1 LRQES
6 LNVTTGKRSWRI
18 ALALIIP
25 LAAIAGCSSGTSN
38 KGSKQIPDAVS
49 LDVAD
54 VQKIIAQAVFEA
66 KAQNRPATIGV
77 IDRVGNVLGIYKMTG
92 ATAYITITSGS
103 SVKGGLEGATGNPAI
118 GNATEQAVL
127 IPENAVIAKALT
139 AAYFSS
145 KGNAFSS
152 RAAAQILQE
161 NFTPGEK
168 NKSSGPLF
176 GVQFSQL
183 SCSDVAQRLGSVGPK
198 RSPLGF
204 AADPGGIPLY
214 KNGSVVGAVGVMAD
228 ENYSV
233 DRDAADVDN
242 DVDELIAFAAANG
255 FEPPEDIRADR
266 ITIEGRNLR
275 FVDSEALATNPA
287 SAPAFG
293 TLVPAD
299 GVLVALPGYTAGAI
313 VDGTKYGLAESGVRP
328 AATANGDPQAYVDVQ
343 GYVVVNGADAN
354 RFAPV
359 DGAVTGGQQLTAA
372 DVTALLAKSIEVANK
387 ARSQVR
393 RPVGSTAQV
402 HSVVVDTTGAII
414 GALRSPDALV
424 DAIDVVPQK
433 ARTAVF
439 FSQTG
444 AAAALAALPAANYLP
459 SAGGGTSNI
468 GDYVTASQTFFG
480 NASIFADGTA
490 FSTRS
495 INNIATPTF
504 PDGIAGKPNGPLAK
518 PEGTWSIFNNGLNL
532 DLVYNQ
538 IINFLANP
546 NDPVPVTGCTG
557 DARIF
562 NGITLFGG
570 GIPIFKNGVLV
581 GAIGSSGDGT
591 EQSDL
596 IAYLA
601 VEQSG
606 RAGITN
612 APKSIRADNLEPQG
626 VRLRYVLCPFAP
638 FNGSTDQNVC
648 GD

>member
-1 LRQES
+1 M
-6 LNVTTGKRSWRI
+6 TTRKRSWR
-18 ALALIIP
+18 ATLALVIP
-25 LAAIAGCSSGTSN
+25 LVAIAGCSSGTSN
-38 KGSKQIPDAVS
+38 KGSKQIPDSTQSLSVS
-49 LDVAD
+49 DVER
-54 VQKIIAQAVFEA
+54 IIAQAVYEA
-66 KAQNRPATIGV
+66 KGQNKPATIGV
-77 IDRVGNVLGIYKMTG
+77 IDRVGNVLAIYKMTG
-92 ATAYITITSGS
+92 ATQFITITSGS
-103 SVKGGLEGATGNPAI
+103 SVKQGLEGATGDPAK
-118 GNATEQAVL
+118 GANATEQAVL

-152 RAAAQILQE
+152 RAAAQVLQDH
-161 NFTPGEK
+161 FTPGEK
-168 NKSSGPLF
+168 NKPSGPLF

-183 SCSDVAQRLGSVGPK
+183 SCSDVAQRLGAVGPK

-214 KNGSVVGAVGVMAD
+214 KNGSVVGAVSVMAG
-228 ENYSV
+228 EEYSV
-233 DRDAADVDN
+233 DRDASDVDN
-242 DVDELIAFAAANG
+242 DVDEKIALAATYG

-266 ITIEGRNLR
+266 ITVEGRNLR
-275 FVDSEALATNPA
+275 FVDSEELATNPA
-287 SAPAFG
+287 SAPAYS
-293 TLVPAD
+293 TLTGSD
-299 GVLVALPGYTAGAI
+299 GALTALPGYFAGAI
-313 VDGTKYGLAESGVRP
+313 VAGTKFGLAESGVRP
-328 AATANGDPQAYVDVQ
+328 AATASGDPQAYVDVG
-343 GYVVVNGADAN
+343 GYVVVNGADTN
-354 RFAPV
+354 RFPAI
-359 DGAVTGGQQLTAA
+359 DGASTGGQQLTAA
-372 DVTALLAKSIEVANK
+372 DVTAILAKSIYFANK

-393 RPVGSTAQV
+393 HPVGSAAQV
-402 HSVVVDTTGAII
+402 HSVVVDTNGTIL

-444 AAAALAALPAANYLP
+444 AAAALNALPDANYLP
-459 SAGGGTSNI
+459 SAGGGTSSI
-468 GDYVTASQTFFG
+468 ASYVTASQTFFG

-495 INNIATPTF
+495 INNIAAPTF

-538 IINFLANP
+538 IINFLVNP
-546 NDPVPVTGCTG
+546 NDPVPATGCTG
-557 DARIF
+557 NTTIF

-570 GIPIFKNGVLV
+570 GIPIYKNGVLV

-596 IAYLA
+596 VAYLA

-606 RAGITN
+606 QAGITN
-612 APKSIRADNLEPQG
+612 APKSIRADNLEPFG
-626 VRLRYVLCPFAP
+626 VKLRYVLCPFAP
-638 FNGSTDQNVC
+638 FNGSSDQNVC